1 MSCKFLQL
9 ENMRMQP
16 KKNCQARN
24 LLVSVPQEKECPEGR
39 GAKKLRGAEN
49 VTKSNDD
56 IFILF
61 EMKCNE

>member
-1 MSCKFLQL
+1 
-9 ENMRMQP
+9 MRMQP